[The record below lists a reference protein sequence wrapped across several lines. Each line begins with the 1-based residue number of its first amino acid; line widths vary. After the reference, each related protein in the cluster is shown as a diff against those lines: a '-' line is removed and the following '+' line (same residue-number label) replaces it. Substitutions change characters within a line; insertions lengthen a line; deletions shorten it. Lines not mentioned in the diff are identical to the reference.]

1 MENEK
6 LYVLLSTPVGSTYG
20 GSYRPLV
27 IKMSFDRQEL
37 ERTKAAIEAQ
47 TRFFTP
53 KLEVCEMNDE
63 IAEWYWPE
71 RS

>member
-1 MENEK
+1 MDNEK

-47 TRFFTP
+47 AGIWAP
-53 KLEVCEMNDE
+53 YLEVALLDKH
-63 IAEWYWPE
+63 IAEWNWPQ

>member
-1 MENEK
+1 MENGK
-6 LYVLLSTPVGSTYG
+6 LYVLLSASST
-20 GSYRPLV
+20 STHSRPLV

-47 TRFFTP
+47 AGIWAPR
-53 KLEVCEMNDE
+53 LEVTPLDKD

-71 RS
+71 SSKS